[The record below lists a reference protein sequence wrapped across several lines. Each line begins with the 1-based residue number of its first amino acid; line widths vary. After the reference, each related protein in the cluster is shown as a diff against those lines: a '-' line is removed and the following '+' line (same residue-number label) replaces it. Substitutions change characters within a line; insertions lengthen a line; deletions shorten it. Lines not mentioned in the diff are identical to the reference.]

1 MLDGEGENSS
11 EQETNM
17 VVNVSGQKQREIDMD
32 NVLNKEMEDGGL
44 GEEAHQVETGEK
56 ENELDGEI
64 TALQGSVQRNWI

>member
-1 MLDGEGENSS
+1 
-11 EQETNM
+11 
-17 VVNVSGQKQREIDMD
+17 MD